1 MLREPTSFLTSKVSL
16 WATHTLT
23 HTVARPPWLV
33 SPQHTAF
40 SQKARLELHALT
52 LTDTYWGHQLVAK
65 PTWDSYQAKCVNAE
79 KKNVRDCLSL
89 EMTILNGV
97 GNLNPYALD
106 YPVCTADS
114 ATKAGYSQRL
124 WLLNS
129 RFSSVMSRE
138 EIRQKVRTWKIE
150 KLFLFIDKYM
160 NIYVFLGILS
170 YALAFVT
177 IHSLNLIL
185 SWTERGKWLTATVSI
200 TNTSTTTTITAAYY
214 N

>member
-1 MLREPTSFLTSKVSL
+1 MPTLAKQIVDSNAQGTNFVLNFKGFAVGNPYTDPYSGTPAMIGKPATS
-16 WATHTLT
+16 
-23 HTVARPPWLV
+23 
-33 SPQHTAF
+33 AF

-65 PTWDSYQAKCVNAE
+65 PTWDSYQAKCVNAV

-138 EIRQKVRTWKIE
+138 EIRQKVRTRNIE
-150 KLFLFIDKYM
+150 KLFLFIDK
-160 NIYVFLGILS
+160 NIYVFG
-170 YALAFVT
+170 
-177 IHSLNLIL
+177 N
-185 SWTERGKWLTATVSI
+185 SI
-200 TNTSTTTTITAAYY
+200 ICTRFCYHTFTQFDSIMNRKGRMTDCYC
-214 N
+214 